1 MAGSHVSDEILEQYI
16 DEFCRVYSAEGRGK
30 KMKQRL
36 RKFGIL
42 GVISLLSYTAMVVF
56 SPLAYPGYNWLSM
69 AVSDLSA
76 KGAPSQALANQ
87 LNALF
92 GPCGLVSIMA
102 VCLGVAECRSKVLK
116 IGIYFFAAMEWVCDV
131 GYNLFPWVSDAS
143 ASHPQNVMHLAVTV
157 AVVVL
162 SLASLVT
169 VAIGA
174 RKEELKSLSIW
185 AIVCLVAMLLG
196 PIGTGLLPAAVFG
209 LFERFSTFSAV
220 VFNAV
225 LGVYLMRGRFEQKS
239 E

>member
-1 MAGSHVSDEILEQYI
+1 
-16 DEFCRVYSAEGRGK
+16 
-30 KMKQRL
+30 MKQRL

-76 KGAPSQALANQ
+76 EGAPSQALANQ

-157 AVVVL
+157 AVVIL